1 MIKLNAHRTCCIC
14 GMKLFFMGYVHKGV
28 DSGITSKI
36 GMELFKEIW
45 KNDIFILKCC
55 RCFAPY
61 IKRN

>member
-1 MIKLNAHRTCCIC
+1 
-14 GMKLFFMGYVHKGV
+14 MKLFFMGYVHKGV